1 MPRILILHATLGT
14 GHLSAARALGE
25 AFARYPDVDCRIED
39 ILDHVGP
46 VLRPAMKLWYEGL
59 SEKAPPLYRFIYENS
74 NTGDVEDPGSGS
86 KLLGLMERSLMT
98 DLETMIV
105 EAAPDVVI
113 SVHPISIQL
122 LRHLKTSGQLTAK
135 HYIVVTDFMAHST
148 WLSDSVD
155 GYFVPGEFTRYVL
168 QRRGVDPA
176 LLRVTGIPISLEIA
190 EPKDPMDMRQKHE
203 LPTDR
208 PLVSLFGG
216 GIDAGRVRLMVE
228 RLLEGEQATTLAVVA
243 GRNEELGAAL
253 ADLTDGSHV
262 QLRLLGRIDYVDDL
276 VTASDLVISKAG
288 GLIVSEVMARSTPM
302 IIIDPLPGQ
311 EEWNADLVAGSIAGV
326 QLRMPEMVPLA
337 ALYLLGQPDKLAA
350 MREQAGLLGRPRA
363 ALDVAEH
370 VLVAV
375 QAAQSGSVLAAA

>member
-14 GHLSAARALGE
+14 GHLSAARALGQ
-25 AFARYPDVDCRIED
+25 AFARYPEVDCRIED

-59 SEKAPPLYRFIYENS
+59 SEKAPPLYRFIYESS

-98 DLETMIV
+98 DLEEMIV
-105 EAAPDVVI
+105 EAAPDVVL
-113 SVHPISIQL
+113 SVHPVSIQL
-122 LRHLKTSGQLTAK
+122 LRHLKTTGQLTAK
-135 HYIVVTDFMAHST
+135 HYIVITDFMAHST

-168 QRRGVDPA
+168 QRRGVDPS
-176 LLRVTGIPISLEIA
+176 LLHVTGIPISLEIA
-190 EPKDPMDMRQKHE
+190 EPKSPLDMRLKHE

-208 PLVSLFGG
+208 PLVSLFAG
-216 GIDAGRVRLMVE
+216 GIDAKRVRLMVE
-228 RLLEGEQATTLAVVA
+228 RLLEGDQPTTLTVVA
-243 GRNEELGAAL
+243 GRNEEVGEAL
-253 ADLTDGSHV
+253 ADLTDGPQV

-288 GLIVSEVMARSTPM
+288 GLIVSEVMARSIPM

-311 EEWNADLVAGSIAGV
+311 EEWNADLVAGSSAGV

-363 ALDVAEH
+363 AQDVAE
-370 VLVAV
+370 
-375 QAAQSGSVLAAA
+375 QVLAALHPPQATVLETA